1 MRFFTNPRKPM
12 ILAVARPYPEKNIT
26 TLVKAFG
33 ECRPLRELANLVRLI
48 LVDMMFF
55 CFCYRTITT
64 SLKMWNDLVFF
75 AYFWFCIPDIDNG

>member
-1 MRFFTNPRKPM
+1 MVILTCEICKISVTGYKYVYNWWQIMRFFTNPRKPM

-48 LVDMMFF
+48 LVVLIFY
-55 CFCYRTITT
+55 FCYMT
-64 SLKMWNDLVFF
+64 
-75 AYFWFCIPDIDNG
+75 

>member
-1 MRFFTNPRKPM
+1 M

-48 LVDMMFF
+48 LVALMFLIF
-55 CFCYRTITT
+55 PLLLQHHNHDTE
-64 SLKMWNDLVFF
+64 N
-75 AYFWFCIPDIDNG
+75 